1 MSSST
6 ESHDATGERGWV
18 LECLSCRRFKICRR
32 FNSILRLSVVTTNG
46 KRPATWI
53 TSSTQTIR
61 RFSPA
66 HKENRHEAGRTKK
79 LASAQETKEAPCNE
93 EVHGGEEIKGVGS
106 VKIEDQGR

>member
-6 ESHDATGERGWV
+6 ESHDATGERGSV
-18 LECLSCRRFKICRR
+18 LESLSCSRFKIAGD

-66 HKENRHEAGRTKK
+66 HKENKHEAGRTKK
-79 LASAQETKEAPCNE
+79 LASSQEAKEAPRNE
-93 EVHGGEEIKGVGS
+93 EIYGGEEIKGVGS
-106 VKIEDQGR
+106 VKIED